1 MDKNNL
7 SSWVDERLAKLAPE
21 GEWQPDEERALVRLN
36 EQRAARTR
44 RGRMWAWAA
53 VAAAAACISLLV
65 SPASRDVA
73 HHFWGRS
80 SHFQMVDMGQVSAAL
95 KTLKD
100 GQAAPDFTL
109 KDASGRDI
117 RLSAYKGKVV
127 LLNFW
132 ATWCGGCKTEI
143 PWFIEFEQKYKD
155 KGFEIIGVS
164 MDDDGWKVV
173 KPFLEEKKVNYA
185 VVVGNDDMA
194 KPYGLSAVSAMP
206 MTFMIDR
213 GGKVSAMSVGVVNK
227 DACESEIVHLL
238 GK

>member
-1 MDKNNL
+1 
-7 SSWVDERLAKLAPE
+7 
-21 GEWQPDEERALVRLN
+21 
-36 EQRAARTR
+36 
-44 RGRMWAWAA
+44 
-53 VAAAAACISLLV
+53 
-65 SPASRDVA
+65 
-73 HHFWGRS
+73 
-80 SHFQMVDMGQVSAAL
+80 MVDMGQVSAAL

-132 ATWCGGCKTEI
+132 ATWCGGCKTEV
-143 PWFIEFEQKYKD
+143 PWFIEFEQKYRD
-155 KGFEIIGVS
+155 KGFEVIGVS

-173 KPFLEEKKVNYA
+173 KPFLEEKKVNYT